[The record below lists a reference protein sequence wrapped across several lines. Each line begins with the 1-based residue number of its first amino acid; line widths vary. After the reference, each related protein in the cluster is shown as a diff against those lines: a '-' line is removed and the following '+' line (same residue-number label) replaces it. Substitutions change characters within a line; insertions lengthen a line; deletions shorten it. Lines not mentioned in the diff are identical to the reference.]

1 MERGPMLRNLST
13 AALGTL
19 VATALL
25 AAAQPARAQGDEPLG
40 KSLNESKRATLEVQV
55 WLARA
60 NASPGPFDG
69 LEGKNTELAIRAFQ
83 KMQDAEATGTLTD
96 EQRATLKSKHGETPL
111 LVEYEITQ
119 DDVKGPFLDKIPGSM
134 QEMAE
139 LERLSFTSAKEM
151 LAEKFQSY
159 PDLLDELNPEA
170 NYDEA
175 GGMII
180 VPNVDG
186 IGPPPE
192 VARIEINR
200 EDSTLFAY
208 DGDDKLIA
216 AYPATVGSDS
226 TPSPSGEHTV
236 KAVAPEPKY
245 YYNPKELDFKGV
257 EAKEQLVIPSGPN
270 NPVGIVWIDL
280 SEEGYGIH
288 GTPSPT
294 EIRRQ
299 ASHGCVRLTNWDAQY
314 LSKAVEAGTKVVF
327 VPLEDAEKGA
337 DDESGA
343 DGTNN

>member
-208 DGDDKLIA
+208 DGGRQIDRRLSGHRWLGFNA
-216 AYPATVGSDS
+216 LTVGRAHRE
-226 TPSPSGEHTV
+226 GRRAGAEI
-236 KAVAPEPKY
+236 
-245 YYNPKELDFKGV
+245 LL
-257 EAKEQLVIPSGPN
+257 Q
-270 NPVGIVWIDL
+270 
-280 SEEGYGIH
+280 SER
-288 GTPSPT
+288 TRLQ
-294 EIRRQ
+294 RRRSERT
-299 ASHGCVRLTNWDAQY
+299 ARHPIW
-314 LSKAVEAGTKVVF
+314 
-327 VPLEDAEKGA
+327 P
-337 DDESGA
+337 
-343 DGTNN
+343 